1 MSKKHKIKKKISSPV
16 PERSSETQTA
26 SVPVSPRSDTGSSTT
41 LILFNRKT
49 NIFLLILLVLYILLS
64 SLKIHTSNIA
74 NWDTFFGLPKSESII
89 AGTPKFI
96 RMDEWMISST
106 GVIGQYYA
114 GMPLKNESVGDL
126 NTPVVWGLPV
136 KDISTALRPNLWPYF
151 IFDVER
157 AFAFAWNFNI
167 FFFLASTF
175 LLFMLLTKNNFWLS
189 ITGTFFIFFSGGLQ
203 WWSYFIGNYMLY
215 LNGMFISMAYLL
227 YNKKLLPLVIAGLF
241 FILSV
246 YGFIFN
252 LYPPFQVP
260 LVYLY
265 LFLFIGFLLQR
276 KNFDVIKERL
286 PLKAIV
292 FAISLVILV
301 GFIYHYYTLVKD
313 TYTLML
319 NTVYPGRRFST
330 GGGLLNG
337 KVFADF
343 FGIFMTDLHTPTQ
356 WMNICEASG
365 FIMFFPVLFYGI
377 GYYYYKT
384 KKSDPVLLSLSA
396 FIIIGLIYVL
406 IGFPGF
412 LSKITLFSM
421 TPDFRTLPIVG
432 VGNCFLLIGYI
443 ASKKTEIKNEKPSWL
458 EFGILAG
465 ASLIFMLIA
474 SSIINKAT
482 DNFFSGLQVAI
493 ATILIVAS
501 YLLIRYKYLRWPRLA
516 LYILLLGMVLPNV
529 TVNPV
534 TRGLAPILENP
545 LVIDTKQIHDKDPQA
560 RWAMFGDTRLTHLL
574 KANGINVFN
583 CVKLVP
589 PMKDMKVLD
598 PSGKQDSVY
607 NRYAWI
613 TINSKQI
620 ADLLNSKWGDTV
632 VFRKTNQD
640 GYIIYLDPC
649 SPKFKQLGVK
659 YFVFDYTPKAE
670 EIRCMTKLK
679 ENAGLLIYKR
689 NDQ

>member
-1 MSKKHKIKKKISSPV
+1 MSKKNKIKKKISSPV
-16 PERSSETQTA
+16 PERSSESQTA
-26 SVPVSPRSDTGSSTT
+26 SIPVSTKPDSGNPT
-41 LILFNRKT
+41 LILFTRSTK
-49 NIFLLILLVLYILLS
+49 IFLLLLLALYILLS

-74 NWDTFFGLPKSESII
+74 NWDLFFGLEKSESVI

-106 GVIGQYYA
+106 GVIGQYNA
-114 GMPLKNESVGDL
+114 GMPIKNESVGDL
-126 NTPVVWGLPV
+126 NAPVVWGLPV
-136 KDISTALRPNLWPYF
+136 KDISTVLRPHLWSYF

-157 AFAFAWNFNI
+157 AFAFSWNFNI

-215 LNGMFISMAYLL
+215 LNGMFISMVYLL

-276 KNFDVIKERL
+276 KNFQIIKEGL
-286 PLKAIV
+286 LLKIIV
-292 FAISLVILV
+292 FTISLVILV
-301 GFIYHYYTLVKD
+301 GFIYHYYNLVKD

-330 GGGLLNG
+330 GGGLING
-337 KVFADF
+337 KVFAEF

-365 FIMFFPVLFYGI
+365 FIMFFPILFYGI

-384 KKSDPVLLSLSA
+384 KKTDPILISLSV
-396 FIIIGLIYVL
+396 FILIGLIYVL
-406 IGFPGF
+406 LGFPGF

-432 VGNCFLLIGYI
+432 VGNCILLICYI
-443 ASKKTEIKNEKPSWL
+443 ASNKTEIKKEKLSWIEL
-458 EFGILAG
+458 GALGG

-474 SSIINKAT
+474 SSLINKAT
-482 DNFFSGLQVAI
+482 NNFFTGAQVGI
-493 ATILIVAS
+493 ATVLIVVS
-501 YLLIRYKYLRWPRLA
+501 YLLIRYKYLSRTKLA
-516 LYILLLGMVLPNV
+516 LYIVLLVMVLPNAM
-529 TVNPV
+529 VNPI
-534 TRGLAPILENP
+534 TKGLGPILENP
-545 LVIDTKQIHDKDPQA
+545 LVVDSKEIHEKDPQA
-560 RWAMFGDTRLTHLL
+560 RWALYGDSRLSNLL

-583 CVKLVP
+583 SVKLVP
-589 PMKDMKVLD
+589 PMKDMKILD
-598 PSGKQDSVY
+598 PAGKQDSVY
-607 NRYAWI
+607 NRYAWM

-620 ADLLNSKWGDTV
+620 ADLLNSDWGDTV

-640 GYIIYLDPC
+640 GYITFIDPC

-659 YFVFDYTPKAE
+659 YFVFDYSPKTQE
-670 EIRCMTKLK
+670 VRCMTKLK
-679 ENAGLLIYKR
+679 ENSGLFIYKR

>member
-1 MSKKHKIKKKISSPV
+1 
-16 PERSSETQTA
+16 
-26 SVPVSPRSDTGSSTT
+26 
-41 LILFNRKT
+41 
-49 NIFLLILLVLYILLS
+49 
-64 SLKIHTSNIA
+64 
-74 NWDTFFGLPKSESII
+74 
-89 AGTPKFI
+89 
-96 RMDEWMISST
+96 MDEWMISST
-106 GVIGQYYA
+106 GVIGQYNA
-114 GMPLKNESVGDL
+114 GMPIKNESVGDL
-126 NTPVVWGLPV
+126 NAPVVWGLPV
-136 KDISTALRPNLWPYF
+136 KDISTVLRPHLWSYF

-157 AFAFAWNFNI
+157 AFAFSWNFNI

-215 LNGMFISMAYLL
+215 LNGMFISMVYLL

-276 KNFDVIKERL
+276 KNFQIIKEGL
-286 PLKAIV
+286 LLKIIV
-292 FAISLVILV
+292 FTISLVILV
-301 GFIYHYYTLVKD
+301 GFIYHYYNLVKD

-330 GGGLLNG
+330 GGGLING
-337 KVFADF
+337 KVFAEF

-365 FIMFFPVLFYGI
+365 FIMFFPILFYGI

-384 KKSDPVLLSLSA
+384 KKTDPILISLSV
-396 FIIIGLIYVL
+396 FILIGLIYVL
-406 IGFPGF
+406 LGFPGF

-432 VGNCFLLIGYI
+432 VGNCILLICYI
-443 ASKKTEIKNEKPSWL
+443 ASNKTEIKKEKLSWIEL
-458 EFGILAG
+458 GVLGG

-474 SSIINKAT
+474 SSLINKAT
-482 DNFFSGLQVAI
+482 NNFFTGAQVGI
-493 ATILIVAS
+493 ATVLIVVS
-501 YLLIRYKYLRWPRLA
+501 YLLIRYKYLSRTKLA
-516 LYILLLGMVLPNV
+516 LYIVLLVMVLPNAM
-529 TVNPV
+529 VNPI
-534 TRGLAPILENP
+534 TKGLGPILENP
-545 LVIDTKQIHDKDPQA
+545 LVVDSKEIHEKDPQA
-560 RWAMFGDTRLTHLL
+560 RWALYGDSRLSNLL

-583 CVKLVP
+583 SVKLVP
-589 PMKDMKVLD
+589 PMKDMKILD
-598 PSGKQDSVY
+598 PAGKQDSVY
-607 NRYAWI
+607 NRYAWM

-620 ADLLNSKWGDTV
+620 ADLLNSDWGDTV

-640 GYIIYLDPC
+640 GYITFIDPC

-659 YFVFDYTPKAE
+659 YFVFDYSPKTQE
-670 EIRCMTKLK
+670 VRCMTKLK
-679 ENAGLLIYKR
+679 ENSGLFIYKR

>member
-16 PERSSETQTA
+16 TERSSEIQTA
-26 SVPVSPRSDTGSSTT
+26 PVPVSTKSESGGNAT
-41 LILFNRKT
+41 LILFNRNTK
-49 NIFLLILLVLYILLS
+49 IYLLVLLALYVLLS
-64 SLKIHTSNIA
+64 SLKIHTSNIG
-74 NWDTFFGLPKSESII
+74 NWDTFFGLPKSESVI
-89 AGTPKFI
+89 AGKLRFI

-106 GVIGQYYA
+106 GVIGQYNA
-114 GMPLKNESVGDL
+114 GMPIKNESVGDL

-136 KDISTALRPNLWPYF
+136 KDISTALRPNLWPFF

-175 LLFMLLTKNNFWLS
+175 LLFMLLTRNNFWLS
-189 ITGTFFIFFSGGLQ
+189 ITGTFFIFFSGGVQ

-215 LNGMFISMAYLL
+215 LNGMFISMAYIL
-227 YNKKLLPLVIAGLF
+227 YNKKLVTLIASGVI

-276 KNFDVIKERL
+276 KNFQVIKEAL
-286 PLKAIV
+286 PLKTIV
-292 FAISLVILV
+292 FVVSLVIL
-301 GFIYHYYTLVKD
+301 GAFIYHYYNLVKD
-313 TYTLML
+313 TYTMML

-337 KVFADF
+337 KVFAEF
-343 FGIFMTDLHTPTQ
+343 FGIFMSDLHTPTQ

-384 KKSDPVLLSLSA
+384 KKTDPVLIALSI
-396 FIIIGLIYVL
+396 FIIMGLIYVL
-406 IGFPGF
+406 LGFPHF

-432 VGNCFLLIGYI
+432 VGNCILLICYI
-443 ASKKTEIKNEKPSWL
+443 SSKKTEIRNEKPSMAEL
-458 EFGILAG
+458 GILAG
-465 ASLIFMLIA
+465 ATLIFMLIV
-474 SSIINKAT
+474 SSLINKAT
-482 DNFFSGLQVAI
+482 DNFFPGIQVGI
-493 ATILIVAS
+493 ATVLIIAS
-501 YLLIRYKYLRWPRLA
+501 YLLIRYKYLPKARLA
-516 LYILLLGMVLPNV
+516 LYIVLLGMVLPNV
-529 TVNPV
+529 NVNPV
-534 TRGLAPILENP
+534 TQGLDPILKNP
-545 LVIDTKQIHDKDPQA
+545 LVMDSKEIHDKDPKA
-560 RWAMFGDTRLTHLL
+560 RWAFFGDTRLTHLL

-583 CVKLVP
+583 SVKLVP

-598 PSGKQDSVY
+598 PEGKQDSVY
-607 NRYAWI
+607 NRYAWM

-620 ADLLNSKWGDTV
+620 AHLLNSKWGDTT

-640 GYIIYLDPC
+640 GYIIYIDPC
-649 SPKFKQLGVK
+649 SSKFKQLGVK
-659 YFVFDYTPKAE
+659 YFVFEYAPSNE
-670 EIRCMTKLK
+670 EVRCMTKLK
-679 ENAGLLIYKR
+679 ENSGLHYYKR